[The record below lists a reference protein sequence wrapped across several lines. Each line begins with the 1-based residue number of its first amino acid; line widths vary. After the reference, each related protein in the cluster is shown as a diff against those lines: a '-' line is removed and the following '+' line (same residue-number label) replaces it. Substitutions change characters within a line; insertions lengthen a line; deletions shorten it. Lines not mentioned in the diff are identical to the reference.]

1 MPATIYAPDTDL
13 RLLSVPLTMGDGQ
26 QLDFATVAAQTAYF
40 QGKTV
45 RTYAD
50 FSYQRKDHYI
60 AVPEVYDN
68 LLTCNYV
75 MYRNTA
81 HGSKWFYAF
90 IERVEFVN
98 QNCSHIYIKTDVF
111 QTWLFDF
118 SFLPSLVRRE
128 CVADDSL
135 WKHTLPESVPYGE
148 TIAKSKS
155 AMMPSGYSLACRTRS
170 EFDTNY
176 YVCIAISERL
186 EDLGGGIAYGIG
198 YTGGRPDSLYYYAS
212 PISQYHLLL
221 ADINNEGKASAVVS
235 VFPVPK
241 ALVTFTSLLSTDP
254 DFSQV
259 GYLTNNDSTQFK
271 TLVMNRNNSGI
282 DGYTPK
288 NKKLYCYPYNYVE
301 IQNGQQSCI
310 LKYEDFDSKVSTT
323 MDFDLIFVLSTSPTM
338 GVFPK
343 NYKGELRCVKET
355 LTANDFPLVPW
366 QYDSYQN
373 YLALHTSQI
382 GLSLFDMG
390 ASIIGGVALGQPEA
404 AAGALSRAVDMT
416 AKNIDQAR
424 EPRQMRNVAP
434 GNYINMTGRNGFYLL
449 QKTIKAEYARIVDD
463 YFSRYGYRVD
473 TLKTPSFKNRPKW
486 DYLLTENCAISGDIP
501 ASDATELQGLFNS
514 GLTVWHDASHFGD
527 YSQNN
532 APT

>member
-45 RTYAD
+45 KTYAD

-60 AVPEVYDN
+60 AVPDVYDN

-81 HGSKWFYAF
+81 HGTKWFYAF

-135 WKHTLPESVPYGE
+135 WKHTLPEPVPTGDAKIRATDRVAPSGIT
-148 TIAKSKS
+148 TIAET
-155 AMMPSGYSLACRTRS
+155 YSQFLANYWVCVIVS
-170 EFDTNY
+170 EEFQFLTTDP
-176 YVCIAISERL
+176 VPAAASFL
-186 EDLGGGIAYGIG
+186 YGN
-198 YTGGRPDSLYYYAS
+198 PNACYYYACPLS
-212 PISQYHLLL
+212 SLY
-221 ADINNEGKASAVVS
+221 DFINEINSEAKMSAVLGIVA
-235 VFPVPK
+235 VPK
-241 ALVTFTSLLSTDP
+241 GFVHFNALTSAIVTDL
-254 DFSQV
+254 
-259 GYLTNNDSTQFK
+259 GYLTEVSYTHEFTITKNTTD
-271 TLVMNRNNSGI
+271 I

-288 NKKLYCYPYNYVE
+288 NKKLFCYPYNYLMLQCGDNEKTLRYEHFTTPANAQELRMQYMLSADPVYGVYPLNY
-301 IQNGQQSCI
+301 NGQPNN
-310 LKYEDFDSKVSTT
+310 E
-323 MDFDLIFVLSTSPTM
+323 
-338 GVFPK
+338 
-343 NYKGELRCVKET
+343 R
-355 LTANDFPLVPW
+355 A
-366 QYDSYQN
+366 
-373 YLALHTSQI
+373 
-382 GLSLFDMG
+382 
-390 ASIIGGVALGQPEA
+390 GVALQTFPPIPYSYSAYQQYIATHINTLGLQLVETVGGVVAGAFTGGAGGALYA
-404 AAGALSRAVDMT
+404 AAGIPNMIASHMDM
-416 AKNIDQAR
+416 AR
-424 EPRQMRNVAP
+424 EPRQMRGQLS
-434 GNYINMTGRNGFYLL
+434 GNWLAAIGKNAVYLHRY
-449 QKTIKAEYARIVDD
+449 TIRAEYARIVDD